1 MDTIHKRFTNLV
13 SKPVGPGKKKK
24 KTLKIWGVTEM
35 LFSAFIDTWKERN
48 SKAFEMKGIMFSF
61 LLSL

>member
-1 MDTIHKRFTNLV
+1 MDTIHKRFTNWV
-13 SKPVGPGKKKK
+13 SKPVGPEEKK
-24 KTLKIWGVTEM
+24 KTLEIWGVTEM

-48 SKAFEMKGIMFSF
+48 SKAFEMRGIIFSF